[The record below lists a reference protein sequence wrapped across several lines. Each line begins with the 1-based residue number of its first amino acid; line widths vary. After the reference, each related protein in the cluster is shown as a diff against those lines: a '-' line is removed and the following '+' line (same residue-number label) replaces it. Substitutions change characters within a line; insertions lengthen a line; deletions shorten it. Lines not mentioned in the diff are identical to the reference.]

1 MSKKGKTHG
10 VRTKRKWFSK
20 DNLQLLTMV
29 LPAMIK
35 VFIFAYF
42 PMWGIIIAFKNFSYK
57 LGPFKSKFVGFK
69 NFEFF
74 FVSNDAG
81 RVLFNT
87 VFMNAIFIVTGM
99 LASVLL
105 ALLMYQVTENR
116 FRLKAYQT
124 MMFFPYFVSWVVAG
138 MLLSN
143 MIGGSGLIT
152 NLLLKIGVTYNFYS
166 EPSAWRYILPLANI
180 WKSGGYSCIIYYG
193 ILIGTDTTLYE
204 AARIDGA
211 SNVQI
216 MLRLQIPFLK
226 PMLVLNALAA
236 VAGIFRADFGMFF
249 YLPGANNSLLFKT
262 TDVIDTYVFRAI
274 QGMGDLSMGAAVGL
288 FQSAV
293 GFVLITAANKLSRMY
308 DPDYGIY

>member
-1 MSKKGKTHG
+1 MSKKVKAHG
-10 VRTKRKWFSK
+10 MRTKRKWFSK

-57 LGPFKSKFVGFK
+57 LGPFKSPFVGLK

-87 VFMNAIFIVTGM
+87 IFMNAIFIVTGM
-99 LASVLL
+99 GASVLL
-105 ALLMYQVTENR
+105 ALLMYQVTRNR

-143 MIGGSGLIT
+143 LIGGSGLIT
-152 NLLLKIGVTYNFYS
+152 NLLLKAGVTYNFYS

-216 MLRLQIPFLK
+216 MLRLQIPFLR

-236 VAGIFRADFGMFF
+236 VAGIFRADFGMFY
-249 YLPGANNSLLFKT
+249 YLPGANNSMLFKT

-288 FQSAV
+288 FQSVV